1 MQPESLDVEVRA
13 QARTEVTVELHAPVE
28 LEEEVIVTATRTG
41 KRLQDEAV
49 RVEVLAREEIE
60 EKLLMTPGDVAM
72 LHNETSGLRVQVAS
86 PSLGAANVRIQGLRG
101 RYTQILA
108 DGLPLYGGQTGSIG
122 LLQIPPMDLG
132 QIEII
137 KGVASAFY
145 GASALGG
152 AVNLVSRRAPDEGS
166 ERELVANRTTRGGTD
181 AVLWWAAKPKA
192 EWGFTFLGGGHHQER
207 HDVDGDG
214 WADIAGYSRLVV
226 RPRFL
231 WDNGQGR
238 SVLVT
243 GGAMLE
249 DREGGTLPGATV
261 PDGQPYVEALDTQRF
276 DGGIIARFPVGAA
289 RLFSVRASAMSQSH
303 RHVFGDVLE
312 RDRHDTALAEA
323 TLSGTS
329 GRHTWVVGAALQAD
343 RYHARDVT
351 GFDYTHSVP
360 GVYLQDDLAVTAKT
374 TLSASVRLD
383 HHNVYGTFLNPRASA
398 LLRPGPWTI
407 RASLGTGYFAPT
419 PFTEETEAVG
429 LSRVLPLSGVEAERA
444 YSASIDAG
452 RTVGAIRGA
461 PDGLRFAD
469 P

>member
-1 MQPESLDVEVRA
+1 MGWFAWMGTITLGLTTTFAAEETGTLRVQVTHEGRPLVGAEVTAGGARGSADSSGAALLVLPAGRVRVEIRHAGMQPESVDVEMRA
-13 QARTEVTVELHAPVE
+13 QAQTDVTVELHAPVE

-72 LHNETSGLRVQVAS
+72 LLNETSGLRVQVSS

-166 ERELVANRTTRGGTD
+166 ERELLANRTTRGGTD

-207 HDVDGDG
+207 HDVDET
-214 WADIAGYSRLVV
+214 AGPTS
-226 RPRFL
+226 P
-231 WDNGQGR
+231 
-238 SVLVT
+238 
-243 GGAMLE
+243 
-249 DREGGTLPGATV
+249 GT
-261 PDGQPYVEALDTQRF
+261 
-276 DGGIIARFPVGAA
+276 
-289 RLFSVRASAMSQSH
+289 
-303 RHVFGDVLE
+303 
-312 RDRHDTALAEA
+312 
-323 TLSGTS
+323 
-329 GRHTWVVGAALQAD
+329 
-343 RYHARDVT
+343 
-351 GFDYTHSVP
+351 
-360 GVYLQDDLAVTAKT
+360 
-374 TLSASVRLD
+374 
-383 HHNVYGTFLNPRASA
+383 
-398 LLRPGPWTI
+398 
-407 RASLGTGYFAPT
+407 
-419 PFTEETEAVG
+419 
-429 LSRVLPLSGVEAERA
+429 
-444 YSASIDAG
+444 AG
-452 RTVGAIRGA
+452 
-461 PDGLRFAD
+461 
-469 P
+469 